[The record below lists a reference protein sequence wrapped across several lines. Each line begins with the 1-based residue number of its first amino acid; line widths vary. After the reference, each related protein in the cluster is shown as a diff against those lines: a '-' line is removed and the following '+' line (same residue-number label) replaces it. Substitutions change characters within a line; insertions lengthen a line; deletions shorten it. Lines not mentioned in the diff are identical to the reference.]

1 MVSGCGAGAMAALF
15 TAPLDIVKTRLQ
27 VTQSQER
34 GMWRFGTVVVRTLRN
49 MYRTEGLSGLFAGLR
64 PTLYGLVPTWMVY
77 FTSYDWFKRHLPNCQ
92 SSYLKPGSALLHCL
106 SAMGAGAT
114 TNLCTNPIWV
124 VKTRL
129 QTQTLYNREPR
140 YFGFFSSLR
149 LVAKE
154 EGIRGLYK
162 GLAPPLLGVVHVGV
176 QFPLYEHF
184 KFYFATR
191 GNKTTKDLT
200 LTELILASSGS
211 KVIAS
216 MAAYPHEVIRARLQY
231 HHLDKMSSLNHL
243 NHMRYRTMTS
253 TIVSTYHEEG
263 LRGFYRGMATN
274 LLRVTPACAI
284 TFTTYEL
291 ISKTLIRWSSL

>member
-27 VTQSQER
+27 VTQSQEHNIR
-34 GMWRFGTVVVRTLRN
+34 RWRFGTVVVRTLCDI
-49 MYRTEGLSGLFAGLR
+49 YRTEGLGGLLAGLR

-77 FTSYDWFKRHLPNCQ
+77 FTSYDWFKRHLPNFL
-92 SSYLKPGSALLHCL
+92 SGHLKPGSALLHCL

-162 GLAPPLLGVVHVGV
+162 GLAPSLLGIVHVGV

-184 KFYFATR
+184 KLYFAKR
-191 GNKTTKDLT
+191 GNLFP
-200 LTELILASSGS
+200 S
-211 KVIAS
+211 
-216 MAAYPHEVIRARLQY
+216 
-231 HHLDKMSSLNHL
+231 
-243 NHMRYRTMTS
+243 
-253 TIVSTYHEEG
+253 
-263 LRGFYRGMATN
+263 
-274 LLRVTPACAI
+274 
-284 TFTTYEL
+284 FT
-291 ISKTLIRWSSL
+291 